1 MKCPRCQAEHSADTR
16 FCGQCGAS
24 VAVFCPSCGAPNPPA
39 HRFCSQCA
47 TALTGGAGS
56 RFGAPDAYTPKHLAD
71 KILHS
76 KSALEGERK
85 QVTVLFAD
93 VKGSLE
99 LLAGRDPEEARRLL
113 DPVLERMIEAVHRYE
128 GTVNQ
133 VMGDGIMAL
142 FGAPVAHEDH
152 AVRACHAALDI
163 QEAVQQHV
171 AAARRDQPVPA
182 GIRVGLNSGD
192 VVVRTIG
199 SDLRMDYIAVGPTIH
214 LAASLE
220 QLADPGAILLAA
232 GTLRLAQ
239 GYVEV
244 RGRRSVAI
252 PGLAE
257 PVEVYDLLGAG
268 SARSRLHAAASRG
281 LTGFVGR
288 DAEVE
293 QLRQARELAE
303 AGHGQVVA
311 IVGEPGVGKSRLFWE
326 FTRGPEAARWLLLE
340 GGAVSYGKA
349 TAFLPI
355 VALLEGYFAIEPR
368 DDGAT
373 VREKVRSRTLAL
385 DPQLEHVVPAVLSLL
400 SVPTGDAAWEKLE
413 PTRRRQRTLDGIR
426 HLLLRE
432 SQARPLLLV
441 FEDLHWIDAETQA
454 LLDGLIESLPAAR
467 LLLLVS
473 YRPEYRHEWGSKTYY
488 RQLRIDPLPLPRAG
502 DLLAGLLGADPSLAP
517 LKELLLARTE
527 GNPLFLEESVRTLV
541 ETKVLLGERG
551 AHRLGQD
558 IDSVQM
564 PPTVHAILAARIDRL
579 LPEDKR
585 LLQAASVL
593 GKSVPAGLLRAI
605 AEMPGDEIRDALAR
619 LRSAEFLYEA
629 RVFPGVE
636 YTFKHAL
643 THEVAY
649 GGLIDDR
656 KTALHAAVVE
666 AIERQHSDL
675 LAPHVELLAHHAVR
689 GKVWTKAVDYLSAA
703 GRQIGARGAFA
714 ESVLA
719 YEQALE
725 LLPRL
730 PPGPE
735 TLRRAIDVRL
745 GLSVPVSLQ
754 GRIKR
759 LMELQHEAE
768 PLARELGD
776 EQTLGWIAQRLGAYS
791 WFPGRHHD
799 GVEQAERALAV
810 ARKIGDARLRVA
822 SLYALGMNREG
833 LGDYPEAIAAFV
845 SIVDGPD
852 ATVAREVPGMNIPVY
867 TGSCAWL
874 AYCLALTGEFD
885 RALAYGDPAVRS
897 RETSPI
903 DEAMLASF
911 FPSLQAIRGE
921 FEEALKL
928 CERAVEICQSR
939 SVPVWLAQSQS
950 LRGLVLAW
958 LGRTDEALADLE
970 RGTRLYEQFGIES
983 HRGMFHLRWAEGL
996 SLAGRTAE
1004 AREVAERALGFATRN
1019 GEKGNQALARLV
1031 RANAVSAG
1039 GDPREAM
1046 VLLDEAL
1053 QACLSLGMR
1062 PAASRAHLALARL
1075 HREAGAAAEARRHL
1089 DTAVEMFVRMGTTYW
1104 IDRAEA
1110 ERRELPPGRT
1120 G

>member
-1 MKCPRCQAEHSADTR
+1 MKCPRCQAEHPAGTR
-16 FCGQCGAS
+16 FCGQCGAPF
-24 VAVFCPSCGAPNPPA
+24 AALCPSCGAPNPPE
-39 HRFCSQCA
+39 HKFCSQCA
-47 TALTGGAGS
+47 TALPAPRGA
-56 RFGAPDAYTPKHLAD
+56 RFSAPDAYTPKHLAD
-71 KILHS
+71 KILLS

-93 VKGSLE
+93 VRGSLE
-99 LLAGRDPEEARRLL
+99 LLAGRDPEEAQRLL

-152 AVRACHAALDI
+152 ALRACHAALDM
-163 QEAVQQHV
+163 QEAVTRHV
-171 AAARRDQPVPA
+171 SAARRDQPVS
-182 GIRVGLNSGD
+182 IRVGLNSGD
-192 VVVRTIG
+192 VVVRSIG
-199 SDLRMDYIAVGPTIH
+199 SDLRMDYTAVGQTTH

-220 QLADPGAILLAA
+220 QLADPGVILLAA
-232 GTLRLAQ
+232 GTLQLVE

-244 RGRRSVAI
+244 RKRGPVAI
-252 PGLAE
+252 QGLAE
-257 PVEVYDLLGAG
+257 PVEIYDLLGAG
-268 SARSRLHAAASRG
+268 AARSRMHAAASRG

-293 QLRQARELAE
+293 QLRQAFTLAE
-303 AGHGQVVA
+303 AGRGQVVA
-311 IVGEPGVGKSRLFWE
+311 IMGEPGVGKSRLLWE
-326 FTRGPEAARWLLLE
+326 FTHSPNVERWRLLE

-349 TAFLPI
+349 TALLPI
-355 VALLEGYFAIEPR
+355 VDLLRGYFAIDPR
-368 DDGAT
+368 DDSGT

-385 DPQLEHVVPAVLSLL
+385 DAQLEHVVPAVLSLL
-400 SVPTGDAAWEKLE
+400 SVPVGDPAWERLE
-413 PTRRRQRTLDGIR
+413 PARRRQRTLDGVR

-432 SQARPLLLV
+432 SQRQALLLV
-441 FEDLHWIDAETQA
+441 FEDLHWIDTETQA

-473 YRPEYRHEWGSKTYY
+473 YRPEYRHEWGGKTYY
-488 RQLRIDPLPLPRAG
+488 RQLRIDSLPSPSAG
-502 DLLAGLLGADPSLAP
+502 DLLADLLGADPGLAP
-517 LKELLLARTE
+517 LKDLLIARTE

-541 ETKVLLGERG
+541 ETKALLGERG
-551 AHRLGQD
+551 AYQLGQD
-558 IDSVQM
+558 VDTVQM
-564 PPTVHAILAARIDRL
+564 PPTVQAILAARIDRL

-593 GKSVPAGLLRAI
+593 GKNVPAALLRAI
-605 AEMPGDEIRDALAR
+605 AEMPADEIREALAR

-629 RVFPGVE
+629 RVFPDLE

-649 GGLIDDR
+649 GGLVDNR

-666 AIERQHSDL
+666 AVERQHSDL

-689 GKVWTKAVDYLSAA
+689 GKVWTKAVDYLGAA

-759 LMELQHEAE
+759 LMELQQEAL
-768 PLARELGD
+768 PLAKELGD
-776 EQTLGWIAQRLGAYS
+776 EQTLGWIAQRLAAYS
-791 WFPGRHHD
+791 WFPGRHQE
-799 GVEQAERALAV
+799 GVEQAERAHTV

-833 LGDYPEAIAAFV
+833 LGDYGAAIQAFV

-852 ATVAREVPGMNIPVY
+852 ATVAHEVPGMNIPVY

-874 AYCLALTGEFD
+874 AYCLALTGEFE
-885 RALAYGDPAVRS
+885 RALGYGDPTTKS
-897 RETSPI
+897 GELSPI
-903 DEAMLASF
+903 DEAMLSSF
-911 FPSLQAIRGE
+911 FPSLLAIRGE

-928 CERAVEICQSR
+928 TQRAVEMCQSR
-939 SVPVWLAQSQS
+939 GVPVWLAQCHS

-958 LGRTDEALADLE
+958 LGRSDEALADLE
-970 RGTRLYEQFGIES
+970 RGTGLYEQFGIES

-996 SLAGRTAE
+996 SLAGRFVE
-1004 AREVAERALGFATRN
+1004 AREVAERALEFATRT
-1019 GEKGNQALARLV
+1019 GERGNQALARLV
-1031 RANAVSAG
+1031 RANAVFAG
-1039 GDPREAM
+1039 GDPREA
-1046 VLLDEAL
+1046 LLLLGEAL
-1053 QACLSLGMR
+1053 EACTSLGMR
-1062 PAASRAHLALARL
+1062 PAAARAHLALARL
-1075 HREAGAAAEARRHL
+1075 HRQAGATAEACRHL
-1089 DTAVEMFVRMGTTYW
+1089 DTALGMFGRMGMRFW
-1104 IDRAEA
+1104 VERAET
-1110 ERRELPPGRT
+1110 ERRELPPERT
-1120 G
+1120 V

>member
-1 MKCPRCQAEHSADTR
+1 MKCPRCQAEHSAGTR
-16 FCGQCGAS
+16 FCGQCGAQL
-24 VAVFCPSCGAPNPPA
+24 AGLCPSCGAANPPE

-47 TALTGGAGS
+47 TPLAAPRGS
-56 RFGAPDAYTPKHLAD
+56 RFSAPDAYTPKHLAD
-71 KILHS
+71 KIMLS
-76 KSALEGERK
+76 KGALEGERK

-93 VKGSLE
+93 VKGSME
-99 LLAGRDPEEARRLL
+99 LLAGRDPEEAQRLL

-163 QEAVQQHV
+163 QEAVRRHV
-171 AAARRDQPVPA
+171 ASTRRDPPA
-182 GIRVGLNSGD
+182 PARIRVGINSGE

-199 SDLRMDYIAVGPTIH
+199 SDLRMDYIAVGQTTH

-220 QLADPGAILLAA
+220 HLANPGSILLAG
-232 GTLRLAQ
+232 GTLQLAQ
-239 GYVEV
+239 GFIEV
-244 RGRRSVAI
+244 RARGAVSI

-257 PVEVYDLLGAG
+257 PVDIYELLGAG
-268 SARSRLHAAASRG
+268 AARSRMHAAASRG

-288 DAEVE
+288 DAELD
-293 QLRQARELAE
+293 QLHQASNLAE
-303 AGHGQVVA
+303 SGRGQAVA
-311 IVGEPGVGKSRLFWE
+311 IMGEPGVGKSRLFWE
-326 FTRGPEAARWLLLE
+326 FTHSPDAEPWLLLE

-355 VALLEGYFAIEPR
+355 VDLLKGYFAIEPR
-368 DDGAT
+368 DDGAA
-373 VREKVRSRTLAL
+373 VREKVRSRTIAL
-385 DPQLEHVVPAVLSLL
+385 DTQLEHVVPAVLSLM
-400 SVPTGDAAWEKLE
+400 SVTTSDPAWEKLE
-413 PTRRRQRTLDGIR
+413 PARRRQRTLDGIR
-426 HLLLRE
+426 LLLLRE
-432 SQARPLLLV
+432 SQRQPLLLV
-441 FEDLHWIDAETQA
+441 FEDLHWIDTETQA
-454 LLDGLIESLPAAR
+454 LLDRLVESLPAAR

-488 RQLRIDPLPLPRAG
+488 RQLRIDPLPLPSAG
-502 DLLAGLLGADPSLAP
+502 DLLAGLLGADPGLTP
-517 LKELLLARTE
+517 LKDLLIARTE

-541 ETKVLLGERG
+541 ETKVLLGELG
-551 AHRLGQD
+551 AYQLGQD
-558 IDSVQM
+558 VATVQM
-564 PPTVHAILAARIDRL
+564 PPTVQSILAARIDRL

-593 GKSVPAGLLRAI
+593 GKNVSAALLRAI
-605 AEMPGDEIRDALAR
+605 AEMPAEEIQQALAR

-629 RVFPGVE
+629 RVFPDLE

-643 THEVAY
+643 THEVTY
-649 GGLIDDR
+649 GGLVDDR
-656 KTALHAAVVE
+656 KSALHAAVVE
-666 AIERQHSDL
+666 AVERQHSDL

-689 GKVWTKAVDYLSAA
+689 GKVWPKAVDYLSAA

-714 ESVLA
+714 ESVLV

-730 PPGPE
+730 SPGPE

-759 LMELQHEAE
+759 LMELQQEAE

-791 WFPGRHHD
+791 WFPGRHRE
-799 GVEQAERALAV
+799 GVEQAERALTV
-810 ARKIGDARLRVA
+810 AQEIGDARLRVA
-822 SLYALGMNREG
+822 SLYALGMNHEG
-833 LGDYPEAIAAFV
+833 LGDYRAAIAAFV

-885 RALAYGDPAVRS
+885 RALAYGDPAMKS
-897 RETSPI
+897 GDMSPI
-903 DEAMLASF
+903 DEAMLSSF
-911 FPSLQAIRGE
+911 FPSLLAIRGE
-921 FEEALKL
+921 FEEALKH
-928 CERAVEICQSR
+928 CQRAVEMCQSR

-950 LRGLVLAW
+950 LRGLVLSW
-958 LGRTDEALADLE
+958 LGRTDEGLADLE
-970 RGTRLYEQFGIES
+970 GGATLYEQFGIES
-983 HRGMFHLRWAEGL
+983 HRGMFHLRLAEGL
-996 SLAGRTAE
+996 SLAGRFAE
-1004 AREVAERALGFATRN
+1004 ARGVAERALGFATRT

-1031 RANAVSAG
+1031 GANAACA
-1039 GDPREAM
+1039 GDPREAI
-1046 VLLDEAL
+1046 VLLGEAL
-1053 QACLSLGMR
+1053 DACVSLGMR
-1062 PAASRAHLALARL
+1062 PAASRAHLALAKL
-1075 HREAGAAAEARRHL
+1075 HRQTGDLSEARRHL
-1089 DTAVEMFVRMGTTYW
+1089 DIAAVMFERMGTGYW
-1104 IDRAEA
+1104 TERAEA
-1110 ERRELPPGRT
+1110 ERRELPPEPGA
-1120 G
+1120 